1 MKNKRGFT
9 IVELVIVIAVVAVL
23 AAVMIPTFSSIVK
36 NANISSDTKTARD
49 MNAIL
54 TSKSADGTPPAG
66 GRELIDALE
75 ANGFSKFRPQTKFF
89 NFYWINDLNVIVLTN
104 EDGDPVFPE
113 EYADER
119 YKEGVW
125 INLADATGMQ
135 HLPTVPEKPID
146 QPREFPVTL
155 RISGGNGVTFDVRP
169 TATEGQPFR
178 YEFLI
183 PIDPQNPDDE
193 ARIRNQIKKVSA
205 TMKNGDEVYNIDVL
219 QTFDYETSLS
229 VVDVPFILYIPCVT
243 GEIDIRVTIKE
254 FCKVTIIGNTPEHWE
269 DPTQKHI
276 WMEKGMRFHLG
287 GNHLLFEYLKLK
299 DGYGITS
306 AIVYVGEQSLGE
318 TYDKEHDYIHSRNIN
333 VYTDMTVK
341 LDTEWK
347 AHKIQFVIR
356 DNNSNLQI
364 IYDQTQTASYNAEKG
379 DIVAEFKLPDDLK
392 GKELEITRVTRDLV
406 PEKEEDAPIHSYDS
420 ESGTVTISNIKYDLT
435 LTYFVTVKD

>member
-23 AAVMIPTFSSIVK
+23 AAVMVPTFSSIIR
-36 NANISSDTKTARD
+36 NANISSDTKTARE
-49 MNAIL
+49 MNVIL
-54 TSKSADGTPPAG
+54 TAESADGTPPAG

-135 HLPTVPEKPID
+135 TLPPAPEETIE

-183 PIDPQNPDDE
+183 PIDPQNPNYE
-193 ARIRNQIKKVSA
+193 TRIRNQIKKVSA

-219 QTFDYETSLS
+219 QTFDLETSFS
-229 VVDVPFILYIPCVT
+229 VVDVPFILDIPSVT

-254 FCKVTIIGNTPEHWE
+254 FCKVTVIANTPEHWE
-269 DPTQKHI
+269 DPTHNQV
-276 WMEKGMRFHLG
+276 WMEKYMMFHLG
-287 GNHLLFEYLKLK
+287 NHILIEDYMKLK

-318 TYDKEHDYIHSRNIN
+318 AYDKEHDYIHSRNIN
-333 VYTDMTVK
+333 VNRDMTVK
-341 LDTEWK
+341 IDTAWK
-347 AHKIQFVIR
+347 SQ
-356 DNNSNLQI
+356 
-364 IYDQTQTASYNAEKG
+364 
-379 DIVAEFKLPDDLK
+379 
-392 GKELEITRVTRDLV
+392 
-406 PEKEEDAPIHSYDS
+406 
-420 ESGTVTISNIKYDLT
+420 
-435 LTYFVTVKD
+435 

>member
-23 AAVMIPTFSSIVK
+23 AAVMIPTFSSIIR
-36 NANISSDTKTARD
+36 NANISSDTKTARE
-49 MNAIL
+49 MNVIL
-54 TSKSADGTPPAG
+54 TAESADGTPPAG

-113 EYADER
+113 EYVYER
-119 YKEGVW
+119 YNDSTWV
-125 INLADATGMQ
+125 NLADATGMQ
-135 HLPTVPEKPID
+135 TLPPAPEETIE

-183 PIDPQNPDDE
+183 PIDPQNPNYE
-193 ARIRNQIKKVSA
+193 TRIRNQIKKVSA

-219 QTFDYETSLS
+219 QTFDLETSFS
-229 VVDVPFILYIPCVT
+229 VFDVPFVLDIPSVT

-254 FCKVTIIGNTPEHWE
+254 FCKVTVIGNTPEHWDE
-269 DPTQKHI
+269 PEANNL

-287 GNHLLFEYLKLK
+287 NHHLFEYMKLK

-318 TYDKEHDYIHSRNIN
+318 AYDKEHDYIHSRNIN

-356 DNNSNLQI
+356 DNNSNPQI
-364 IYDQTQTASYNAEKG
+364 IYDQTQTASYDTEKG
-379 DIVAEFKLPDDLK
+379 DIVASFVLPDELR
-392 GKELEITRVTRDLV
+392 GKELEITRVTRNPV

-420 ESGTVTISNIKYDLT
+420 ESGTVTISNIKYNLT
-435 LTYFVTVKD
+435 LTYFVNVKD

>member
-36 NANISSDTKTARD
+36 NANISSDTKTARE
-49 MNAIL
+49 MNVIL
-54 TSKSADGTPPAG
+54 TSESADGTPPAG

-104 EDGDPVFPE
+104 EDGDPLFPE

-119 YKEGVW
+119 YNDSTWV
-125 INLADATGMQ
+125 NLADATGMQ
-135 HLPTVPEKPID
+135 HLPTEPKNPID

-155 RISGGNGVTFDVRP
+155 KVSGGNGITFDVRA

-183 PIDPQNPDDE
+183 PQE
-193 ARIRNQIKKVSA
+193 MRIRFQIKKISA
-205 TMKNGDEVYNIDVL
+205 TMKDGDEVYNIDVL
-219 QTFDYETSLS
+219 QTFDYEHSFS
-229 VVDVPFILYIPCVT
+229 VVDVPFILDIPSVT

-254 FCKVTIIGNTPEHWE
+254 FCNITVIGNMPEHWDKPE
-269 DPTQKHI
+269 ANNL
-276 WMEKGMRFHLG
+276 WMEKNMMFHLG
-287 GNHLLFEYLKLK
+287 DHLLFEYMKLK

-318 TYDKEHDYIHSRNIN
+318 TYDKEKGYIHSSNIQ

-347 AHKIQFVIR
+347 ARQIQFVIR
-356 DNNSNLQI
+356 DKNNNSQV
-364 IYDQTQTASYNAEKG
+364 IYDQTQTALYDIEKG
-379 DIVAEFKLPDDLK
+379 DIVASFVLPDELK
-392 GKELEITRVTRDLV
+392 GKELEITRVTRNPV

-420 ESGTVTISNIKYDLT
+420 ESGTVTISNIKYNLT

>member
-36 NANISSDTKTARD
+36 NANISSDTQAARE
-49 MNAIL
+49 MNVIL
-54 TSKSADGTPPAG
+54 AAESADGTPPAG

-89 NFYWINDLNVIVLTN
+89 NFYWIKDLNVIVLTN
-104 EDGDPVFPE
+104 EDGDPLFPE
-113 EYADER
+113 EYVYER
-119 YKEGVW
+119 YNDSTWV
-125 INLADATGMQ
+125 NLADATGMQ
-135 HLPTVPEKPID
+135 HLPTAPDEPID

-155 RISGGNGVTFDVRP
+155 KISGGNGVTFDVP
-169 TATEGQPFR
+169 ATATEGQPFR
-178 YEFLI
+178 YEFLV
-183 PIDPQNPDDE
+183 PIDPQNPNYE
-193 ARIRNQIKKVSA
+193 ARIRNKIKKVSA

-219 QTFDYETSLS
+219 QTFDYETSFS
-229 VVDVPFILYIPCVT
+229 VVDVPFILDIPSVT

-254 FCKVTIIGNTPEHWE
+254 FCKVTAIANTPEHWE
-269 DPTQKHI
+269 DPTRNYT
-276 WMEKGMRFHLG
+276 WMEKNMMFHLG
-287 GNHLLFEYLKLK
+287 DYFIYEYMKLK

-318 TYDKEHDYIHSRNIN
+318 TYNKEKNWILSRNID

-347 AHKIQFVIR
+347 AHQIQFVIR
-356 DNNSNLQI
+356 DKNNNSQV
-364 IYDQTQTASYNAEKG
+364 IYDQTQTALYDIEKN
-379 DIVAEFKLPDDLK
+379 DIVASFVLPDDLK
-392 GKELEITRVTRDLV
+392 GKELEITRVTRNPV

-420 ESGTVTISNIKYDLT
+420 ESSTVTISNIKYDLT
-435 LTYFVTVKD
+435 LTYFVNVKD

>member
-36 NANISSDTKTARD
+36 NANISSDTKTARE
-49 MNAIL
+49 MNVIL
-54 TSKSADGTPPAG
+54 TAESADGTPPAG

-119 YKEGVW
+119 YNDSTWV
-125 INLADATGMQ
+125 NLADATGMQ
-135 HLPTVPEKPID
+135 HLPTEPEESIE

-155 RISGGNGVTFDVRP
+155 KVSGGNGITFDVRE

-183 PIDPQNPDDE
+183 PQE
-193 ARIRNQIKKVSA
+193 MRIRFQIKKISA
-205 TMKNGDEVYNIDVL
+205 TMKDGDEVYNIDVL
-219 QTFDYETSLS
+219 QTFDYDLPFS
-229 VVDVPFILYIPCVT
+229 VFDVPFILDIPCVT

-254 FCKVTIIGNTPEHWE
+254 FCKVTVIANTPEHWDE
-269 DPTQKHI
+269 PEANNL
-276 WMEKGMRFHLG
+276 WMEKNMMFHL
-287 GNHLLFEYLKLK
+287 GNHLLFEYMKLK

-318 TYDKEHDYIHSRNIN
+318 AYDKEKGYIFSRNIQ

-347 AHKIQFVIR
+347 ARQIQFVIR
-356 DNNSNLQI
+356 DKNNNSQV
-364 IYDQTQTASYNAEKG
+364 IYDQTQTALYDIEKG
-379 DIVAEFKLPDDLK
+379 DIVASFVLPDEMK
-392 GKELEITRVTRDLV
+392 GKELEITRVTRNPV

-435 LTYFVTVKD
+435 LTYFVTIKN

>member
-36 NANISSDTKTARD
+36 NANISSDTKTARE
-49 MNAIL
+49 MNVIL
-54 TSKSADGTPPAG
+54 TAESADGTPPAG

-113 EYADER
+113 EYVYER
-119 YKEGVW
+119 YNDSTWV
-125 INLADATGMQ
+125 NLADATGMQ
-135 HLPTVPEKPID
+135 HLPTEPDEPID

-155 RISGGNGVTFDVRP
+155 KVSGGNGITFDVRE

-183 PIDPQNPDDE
+183 PQE
-193 ARIRNQIKKVSA
+193 MRIRFQIMKVSA
-205 TMKNGDEVYNIDVL
+205 TMKDGDEVYNINVL
-219 QTFDYETSLS
+219 QTFDLETSFS
-229 VVDVPFILYIPCVT
+229 VFDVPFILDIPCVT

-254 FCKVTIIGNTPEHWE
+254 FCKVTFIANTPEHWE
-269 DPTQKHI
+269 DPTHNHI
-276 WMEKGMRFHLG
+276 WMEKNIMFSLS
-287 GNHLLFEYLKLK
+287 NHIFTIDYMKLK
-299 DGYGITS
+299 DGHGITS

-318 TYDKEHDYIHSRNIN
+318 AYDKEKGYIHSRNIQ

-347 AHKIQFVIR
+347 ARQIQFVIR
-356 DNNSNLQI
+356 DKNNNSQV
-364 IYDQTQTASYNAEKG
+364 IYDQTQTALYDTEKG
-379 DIVAEFKLPDDLK
+379 DIVASFVLPDEMK
-392 GKELEITRVTRDLV
+392 GKELEITRVTRNPV

-435 LTYFVTVKD
+435 LTYFVTVKE

>member
-36 NANISSDTKTARD
+36 NANISSDTKTARE
-49 MNAIL
+49 MNVIL
-54 TSKSADGTPPAG
+54 VAESADGTPPAG

-113 EYADER
+113 EYVYER
-119 YKEGVW
+119 YNDSTWV
-125 INLADATGMQ
+125 NLANATGMQ
-135 HLPTVPEKPID
+135 HLPTAPEGTIE

-183 PIDPQNPDDE
+183 PIDPQNPNYE
-193 ARIRNQIKKVSA
+193 TRIRNQIKKVSA

-219 QTFDYETSLS
+219 QTFDLETSFS
-229 VVDVPFILYIPCVT
+229 TFDVPFVLDIPSVT

-254 FCKVTIIGNTPEHWE
+254 FCKVTVIANTPEHWE

-287 GNHLLFEYLKLK
+287 GNHLLFEYMKLK
-299 DGYGITS
+299 DGYRITS
-306 AIVYVGEQSLGE
+306 AIVYVGEQCLGE

-333 VYTDMTVK
+333 VYTDMTV
-341 LDTEWK
+341 
-347 AHKIQFVIR
+347 R
-356 DNNSNLQI
+356 DNNSNPQI
-364 IYDQTQTASYNAEKG
+364 IYDQKQTASYDAEKG
-379 DIVAEFKLPDDLK
+379 DIVAEFELPVDLTD
-392 GKELEITRVTRDLV
+392 KELEITRVTRNPV

-420 ESGTVTISNIKYDLT
+420 ESGTVTISNIKYNLT
-435 LTYFVTVKD
+435 LTYFVNVKE

>member
-23 AAVMIPTFSSIVK
+23 AAVMIPTFSSIIR
-36 NANISSDTKTARD
+36 NANISSDTKTARE
-49 MNAIL
+49 MNVIL
-54 TSKSADGTPPAG
+54 TAESADGTPPAG

-89 NFYWINDLNVIVLTN
+89 NFYWIKDLNVIVLTN

-113 EYADER
+113 EYVYER
-119 YKEGVW
+119 YNDSTWV
-125 INLADATGMQ
+125 NLADATGMQ
-135 HLPTVPEKPID
+135 HLPTAPDEPID

-155 RISGGNGVTFDVRP
+155 KVSGGNGITFDVRE

-183 PIDPQNPDDE
+183 PQE
-193 ARIRNQIKKVSA
+193 MRIRFQIMKVSA
-205 TMKNGDEVYNIDVL
+205 TMKDGDEVYNINVL
-219 QTFDYETSLS
+219 QTFDLETSFS
-229 VVDVPFILYIPCVT
+229 VFDVPFVLDIPCVT

-254 FCKVTIIGNTPEHWE
+254 FCKVTFIANTPEHWE
-269 DPTQKHI
+269 DPTHNHI
-276 WMEKGMRFHLG
+276 WMEKNIMFSLS
-287 GNHLLFEYLKLK
+287 NHIFTIDYMKLK
-299 DGYGITS
+299 DGHGITS
-306 AIVYVGEQSLGE
+306 AIVYVGEQCLGE
-318 TYDKEHDYIHSRNIN
+318 AYDKEKGYIHSRNIQ

-347 AHKIQFVIR
+347 AHQIQFVIR
-356 DNNSNLQI
+356 DKNNNSQV
-364 IYDQTQTASYNAEKG
+364 IYDQTQTALYDTEKG
-379 DIVAEFKLPDDLK
+379 DIVASFVLPDELR
-392 GKELEITRVTRDLV
+392 GKELEITRVTRNPV

-435 LTYFVTVKD
+435 LTYFVNVKE

>member
-1 MKNKRGFT
+1 MKSKRGFT

-23 AAVMIPTFSSIVK
+23 AAVMIPTFSSIIR

-49 MNAIL
+49 MNVIL

-75 ANGFSKFRPQTKFF
+75 ANGFSTFRPQTKFF

-113 EYADER
+113 EYVYER
-119 YKEGVW
+119 YNDSTWV
-125 INLADATGMQ
+125 NLADATGMQ
-135 HLPTVPEKPID
+135 HLPTETKNPID

-155 RISGGNGVTFDVRP
+155 KVSGGNGITFDVRE

-183 PIDPQNPDDE
+183 PQE
-193 ARIRNQIKKVSA
+193 MRIRFQIKKISA
-205 TMKNGDEVYNIDVL
+205 TMKDGDEVYNIDVL
-219 QTFDYETSLS
+219 QTFDLETSFS
-229 VVDVPFILYIPCVT
+229 VVDVPFILDIPCVT

-254 FCKVTIIGNTPEHWE
+254 FCNITVIGNTPEHWDE
-269 DPTQKHI
+269 PEANNL
-276 WMEKGMRFHLG
+276 WMEKGMKFHLG
-287 GNHLLFEYLKLK
+287 NHILFEYMKLK

-318 TYDKEHDYIHSRNIN
+318 AYDKEKGYIHSRSIK

-347 AHKIQFVIR
+347 AHQIQFVIR

-364 IYDQTQTASYNAEKG
+364 IYDQTQTASYDTEKG
-379 DIVAEFKLPDDLK
+379 DIVASFVLPEDLK
-392 GKELEITRVTRDLV
+392 GKELEITRVTRNPV
-406 PEKEEDAPIHSYDS
+406 PEKEKDAPIHSYDS
-420 ESGTVTISNIKYDLT
+420 ESGTVTISNIKYDQT
-435 LTYFVTVKD
+435 LTYFVNVKD